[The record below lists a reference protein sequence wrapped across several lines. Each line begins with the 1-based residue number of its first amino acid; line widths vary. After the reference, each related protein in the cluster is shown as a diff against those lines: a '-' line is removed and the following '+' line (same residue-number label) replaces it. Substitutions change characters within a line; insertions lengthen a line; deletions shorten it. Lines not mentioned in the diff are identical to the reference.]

1 MKIAELIVQ
10 LGADSSDMVKG
21 LKKAKTEVEVFQESL
36 KGISN
41 MMVGIGGM
49 SVAAVGGAIA
59 ATKSWAEA
67 VNDLE
72 DKTNMS
78 AESCS
83 ELLYV
88 TQAVGLSMS
97 DAGDSLSKMSKNSV
111 TAYQSIVK
119 ANEAGEQST
128 DIFTKY
134 GITITDANGKLLSAQ
149 DILANVAK
157 RHREMANGVAKTS
170 MEMEIFGRGGAR
182 LNDLLNL
189 TQEQLNGMTQRAR
202 AAGLVLDHETTQAWE
217 DMTFQINEAKAA
229 MIGVGVQ
236 VGKLLLPEL
245 QKLANYAQEVAGKV
259 GDMTDEEKQTMLT
272 AIETAAAIGGLGLGI
287 RALIFTFGPLIA
299 GIGDVIVALVA
310 MRNAAIAAKV
320 AAAGAIAL
328 GAAAAVAVVAHSAY
342 TQNEAMKDGGI
353 EVFDIDEDDYA
364 YDTGTAHPNEEK
376 LAAIR
381 EQKRAAA
388 EAEAQA
394 KAAEAEERAAE
405 QARAAEAA
413 ALASVPDINIP
424 TGGGGSHGGG
434 GRSAAHDAEA
444 EARKAKAEAERL
456 QREIE
461 QITDDIKRA
470 TEASGELADN
480 FANAG
485 RQLSVGM
492 LDGAQA
498 VYSQIEEERI
508 RREQS
513 LDDFLKQYRKSVEEA
528 VKIKTDAEKTGDA
541 AILAEAERY
550 LLERQEAE
558 AAAAEEVAKRRAL
571 IEEDAN
577 KTMLANSTRARA
589 IEAEMRAAMDEGDI
603 QRYQA
608 ALSDENVAFMAN
620 LEERQAAMQ
629 QYHDWRMAAEESYSA
644 FSLQIMEQFRQ
655 NFSKSITDFIM
666 GTKSLGDALGGVI
679 KQMIQMY
686 IQWRIQ
692 QAIAAAFS
700 QKQRAQET
708 ATSAAQA
715 AALTAAWWAAAI
727 PKMIVTGGFG
737 GFGSLGGTGTGIP
750 FAGGSFTG
758 FGIASPFRAMA
769 EGGYAYGPTLAL
781 IGEGKHPEAVLPLND
796 NTFGEIAKGIAGQG
810 IGGNVTLQV
819 SAMDAGSF
827 SHWLQTGGGVELK
840 RYLADSA
847 REFSMG
853 GGAFA

>member
-202 AAGLVLDHETTQAWE
+202 AAGLVLDHETPQAWE

-245 QKLANYAQEVAGKV
+245 QKLANYAQEVAGKI
-259 GDMTDEEKQTMLT
+259 GDMTDEEKQTMIT
-272 AIETAAAIGGLGLGI
+272 AMETAAAIGGLGLGI
-287 RALIFTFGPLIA
+287 RALIFTFGPLIT
-299 GIGDVIVALVA
+299 GIRDVIAALNA
-310 MRNAAIAAKV
+310 MRSAAIAAKI

-328 GAAAAVAVVAHSAY
+328 GAAAIAY
-342 TQNEAMKDGGI
+342 GAYSKYEAWKEGGVDAL
-353 EVFDIDEDDYA
+353 EYDPEGIDSV
-364 YDTGTAHPNEEK
+364 TVNKEK
-376 LAAIR
+376 LDEIR
-381 EQKRAAA
+381 KRKAEEEAQRA
-388 EAEAQA
+388 SEEAEARA
-394 KAAEAEERAAE
+394 REAEERARAE
-405 QARAAEAA
+405 AEAA
-413 ALASVPDINIP
+413 SATPEINLP
-424 TGGGGSHGGG
+424 SGGGGGKHGGE
-434 GRSAAHDAEA
+434 SKAEA

-558 AAAAEEVAKRRAL
+558 AAAAEEVAKRRTL

-589 IEAEMRAAMDEGDI
+589 IEAEMRAAMDEGDV

-737 GFGSLGGTGTGIP
+737 SFGGLGGTGTGIP

-758 FGIASPFRAMA
+758 FGVASPFRAMA

>member
-1 MKIAELIVQ
+1 MA
-10 LGADSSDMVKG
+10 KG

-245 QKLANYAQEVAGKV
+245 QKLANYAQEVAGKI
-259 GDMTDEEKQTMLT
+259 GDMTDEEKQTMIT
-272 AIETAAAIGGLGLGI
+272 AMETAAAIGGLGLGI
-287 RALIFTFGPLIA
+287 RALIFTFGPLIT
-299 GIGDVIVALVA
+299 GIRDVIAALNA
-310 MRNAAIAAKV
+310 MRSAAIAAKI

-328 GAAAAVAVVAHSAY
+328 GAAAIAY
-342 TQNEAMKDGGI
+342 GAYSKYEAWKEGGVDAL
-353 EVFDIDEDDYA
+353 EYDPEGIDSV
-364 YDTGTAHPNEEK
+364 TVNKEK
-376 LAAIR
+376 LDEIR
-381 EQKRAAA
+381 KRKAEEEAQRA
-388 EAEAQA
+388 SEEAEARA
-394 KAAEAEERAAE
+394 REAEERARAE
-405 QARAAEAA
+405 AEAA
-413 ALASVPDINIP
+413 SATPEINLP
-424 TGGGGSHGGG
+424 SGGGGGKHGGE
-434 GRSAAHDAEA
+434 SKAEA

-558 AAAAEEVAKRRAL
+558 AAAAEEVAKRRTL

-589 IEAEMRAAMDEGDI
+589 IEAEMRAAMDEGDV

-737 GFGSLGGTGTGIP
+737 SFGGLGGTGTGIP

-758 FGIASPFRAMA
+758 FGVASPFRAMA

>member
-111 TAYQSIVK
+111 KAYTSIVA

-134 GITITDANGKLLSAQ
+134 GITITDTNGKLLSAQ

-170 MEMEIFGRGGAR
+170 MEMEIFGRSGAK

-189 TQEQLNGMTQRAR
+189 TEEQLNGMTQRAR

-245 QKLANYAQEVAGKV
+245 QKLANYAQEAAGKV

-287 RALIFTFGPLIA
+287 RALIFTFGPLIT
-299 GIGDVIVALVA
+299 GIRDVIAALNA
-310 MRNAAIAAKV
+310 MRSAAIAAKI

-328 GAAAAVAVVAHSAY
+328 GAAAIAY
-342 TQNEAMKDGGI
+342 GAYSKYEAWKEGGVDAL
-353 EVFDIDEDDYA
+353 EYDPEGIDSV
-364 YDTGTAHPNEEK
+364 TVNKEK
-376 LAAIR
+376 LDEIR
-381 EQKRAAA
+381 KRKAEEEAQRA
-388 EAEAQA
+388 SEEAEARA
-394 KAAEAEERAAE
+394 REAEERARAE
-405 QARAAEAA
+405 AEAA
-413 ALASVPDINIP
+413 SATPEINLP
-424 TGGGGSHGGG
+424 SGGGGGKHGGE
-434 GRSAAHDAEA
+434 SKAEA

-461 QITDDIKRA
+461 HITDDIKRA

-508 RREQS
+508 RRERS

-608 ALSDENVAFMAN
+608 ALSDENVAFMAS

-679 KQMIQMY
+679 KQMVQMY
-686 IQWRIQ
+686 IQWRVQ
-692 QAIAAAFS
+692 QAIAAAFAK
-700 QKQRAQET
+700 KQQAQET
-708 ATSAAQA
+708 ATGTAQA
-715 AALTAAWWAAAI
+715 AALAAAWWAAAI

-737 GFGSLGGTGTGIP
+737 GLGGLGGTGTGIP

-758 FGIASPFRAMA
+758 FGVASPFRAMA

-827 SHWLQTGGGVELK
+827 SHWLQMGGGVELK

>member
-245 QKLANYAQEVAGKV
+245 QKLANYAQEVAGKI
-259 GDMTDEEKQTMLT
+259 GDMTDEEKQTMIT
-272 AIETAAAIGGLGLGI
+272 AMETAAAIGGLGLGI
-287 RALIFTFGPLIA
+287 RALIFTFGPLIT
-299 GIGDVIVALVA
+299 GIRDVIAALNA
-310 MRNAAIAAKV
+310 MRSAAIAAKI

-328 GAAAAVAVVAHSAY
+328 GAAAIAY
-342 TQNEAMKDGGI
+342 GAYSKYEAWKEGGVDALEYDPDG
-353 EVFDIDEDDYA
+353 IDSV
-364 YDTGTAHPNEEK
+364 TVNKEK
-376 LAAIR
+376 LDEIR
-381 EQKRAAA
+381 KRKAEEEAQRA
-388 EAEAQA
+388 SEEAEARA
-394 KAAEAEERAAE
+394 REAEERARAE
-405 QARAAEAA
+405 AEAA
-413 ALASVPDINIP
+413 SATPEINLP
-424 TGGGGSHGGG
+424 SGGGGGKHGGA
-434 GRSAAHDAEA
+434 SKAEV

-480 FANAG
+480 FTNAG

-608 ALSDENVAFMAN
+608 ALSDENVAFMAS

-692 QAIAAAFS
+692 QVLAAAFAK
-700 QKQRAQET
+700 KQQAQET
-708 ATSAAQA
+708 ATGTAQA
-715 AALTAAWWAAAI
+715 ATLAAAWWAAAI

-737 GFGSLGGTGTGIP
+737 SFGGLGGTGTGIP

-758 FGIASPFRAMA
+758 FGVASPFRAMA

-847 REFSMG
+847 REFSME

>member
-245 QKLANYAQEVAGKV
+245 QKLANYAQEVAGKI
-259 GDMTDEEKQTMLT
+259 GDMTDEEKQTMIT
-272 AIETAAAIGGLGLGI
+272 AMETAAAIGGLGLGI
-287 RALIFTFGPLIA
+287 RALIFTFGPLIT
-299 GIGDVIVALVA
+299 GIRDVIAALNA
-310 MRNAAIAAKV
+310 MRSAAIAAKI

-328 GAAAAVAVVAHSAY
+328 GAAAIAY
-342 TQNEAMKDGGI
+342 GAYSKYEAWKEGGVDAL
-353 EVFDIDEDDYA
+353 EYDPEGIDSV
-364 YDTGTAHPNEEK
+364 TVNKEK
-376 LAAIR
+376 LDEIR
-381 EQKRAAA
+381 KRKAEEEAQRA
-388 EAEAQA
+388 SEEAEARA
-394 KAAEAEERAAE
+394 REAEERARAE
-405 QARAAEAA
+405 AEAA
-413 ALASVPDINIP
+413 SATPEINLP
-424 TGGGGSHGGG
+424 SGGGGGKHGGE
-434 GRSAAHDAEA
+434 SKAEA

-558 AAAAEEVAKRRAL
+558 AAAAEEVAKRRTL

-589 IEAEMRAAMDEGDI
+589 IEAEMRAAMDEGDV

-737 GFGSLGGTGTGIP
+737 SFGGLGGTGTGIP

-758 FGIASPFRAMA
+758 FGVASPFRAMA

-847 REFSMG
+847 REFSME

>member
-170 MEMEIFGRGGAR
+170 MEMEIFGRSGAK

-189 TQEQLNGMTQRAR
+189 TEEQLNGMTQRAR

-245 QKLANYAQEVAGKV
+245 QKLANYAQEVAGKI
-259 GDMTDEEKQTMLT
+259 GDMTDEEKQTMIT
-272 AIETAAAIGGLGLGI
+272 AMETAAAIGGLGLGI
-287 RALIFTFGPLIA
+287 RALIFTFGPLIT
-299 GIGDVIVALVA
+299 GIRDVIAALNA
-310 MRNAAIAAKV
+310 MRSAAIAAKI

-328 GAAAAVAVVAHSAY
+328 GAAAIAY
-342 TQNEAMKDGGI
+342 GAYSKYEAWKEGGVDALEYDPDG
-353 EVFDIDEDDYA
+353 IDSV
-364 YDTGTAHPNEEK
+364 TVNKEK
-376 LAAIR
+376 LDEIR
-381 EQKRAAA
+381 KRKAEEEAQRA
-388 EAEAQA
+388 SEEAEARA
-394 KAAEAEERAAE
+394 REAEERARAE
-405 QARAAEAA
+405 AEAA
-413 ALASVPDINIP
+413 SATPEINLP
-424 TGGGGSHGGG
+424 SGGGGGKHGGA
-434 GRSAAHDAEA
+434 SKAEV

-480 FANAG
+480 FTNAG

-541 AILAEAERY
+541 VILAEAERY

-558 AAAAEEVAKRRAL
+558 AAAAEEVAKRRTL

-589 IEAEMRAAMDEGDI
+589 IEAEMRAAMDEGDV

-737 GFGSLGGTGTGIP
+737 SFGGLGGTGTGIP

-758 FGIASPFRAMA
+758 FGVASPFRAMA

>member
-245 QKLANYAQEVAGKV
+245 QKLANYAQEVAGKI
-259 GDMTDEEKQTMLT
+259 GDMTDEEKQTMIT
-272 AIETAAAIGGLGLGI
+272 AMETAAAIGGLGLGI
-287 RALIFTFGPLIA
+287 RALIFTFGPLIT
-299 GIGDVIVALVA
+299 GIRDVIAALNA
-310 MRNAAIAAKV
+310 MRSAAIAAKI

-328 GAAAAVAVVAHSAY
+328 GAAAIAY
-342 TQNEAMKDGGI
+342 GAYSKYEAWKEGGVDALEYDPDG
-353 EVFDIDEDDYA
+353 IDSV
-364 YDTGTAHPNEEK
+364 TVNKEK
-376 LAAIR
+376 LDEIR
-381 EQKRAAA
+381 KRKAEEEAQRA
-388 EAEAQA
+388 SEEAEARA
-394 KAAEAEERAAE
+394 REAEERARAE
-405 QARAAEAA
+405 AEAA
-413 ALASVPDINIP
+413 SATPEINLP
-424 TGGGGSHGGG
+424 SGGGGGKHGGA
-434 GRSAAHDAEA
+434 SKAEV

-480 FANAG
+480 FTNAG

-558 AAAAEEVAKRRAL
+558 AAAAEEVAKRRTL

-589 IEAEMRAAMDEGDI
+589 IEAEMRAAMDEGDM

-608 ALSDENVAFMAN
+608 ALSDENVAFMAS
-620 LEERQAAMQ
+620 LEERQVALQ

-692 QAIAAAFS
+692 QVLAAAFAK
-700 QKQRAQET
+700 KQQAQET
-708 ATSAAQA
+708 ATGTAQA
-715 AALTAAWWAAAI
+715 ATLAAAWWAAAI

-737 GFGSLGGTGTGIP
+737 GFGGLGGTGTGIP

-758 FGIASPFRAMA
+758 FGVASPFRAMA

>member
-111 TAYQSIVK
+111 KAYMSIVA
-119 ANEAGEQST
+119 ANEAGTEST

-134 GITITDANGKLLSAQ
+134 GITITDTNGKLLSAQ

-170 MEMEIFGRGGAR
+170 MEMEIFGRSGAK

-189 TQEQLNGMTQRAR
+189 TEEQLNGMTQRAR

-245 QKLANYAQEVAGKV
+245 QKLANYAQEVAGKI
-259 GDMTDEEKQTMLT
+259 GDMTDEEKQTMIT
-272 AIETAAAIGGLGLGI
+272 AMETAAAIGGLGLGI
-287 RALIFTFGPLIA
+287 RALIFTFGPLIT
-299 GIGDVIVALVA
+299 GIRDVIAALNA
-310 MRNAAIAAKV
+310 MRSAAIAAKI

-328 GAAAAVAVVAHSAY
+328 GAAAIAY
-342 TQNEAMKDGGI
+342 GAYSKYEAWKEGGVDAL
-353 EVFDIDEDDYA
+353 EYDPEGIDSV
-364 YDTGTAHPNEEK
+364 TVNREK
-376 LAAIR
+376 LDEIR
-381 EQKRAAA
+381 KRKAEEEAQRASEEAEARAREAQERARA
-388 EAEAQA
+388 EAEA
-394 KAAEAEERAAE
+394 
-405 QARAAEAA
+405 
-413 ALASVPDINIP
+413 ASAMPEINLP
-424 TGGGGSHGGG
+424 SGGGGGGKHGGE
-434 GRSAAHDAEA
+434 SKAEA

-577 KTMLANSTRARA
+577 KTMLANSTRARV

-679 KQMIQMY
+679 KQVIQMY

-737 GFGSLGGTGTGIP
+737 GFGSFGGLGGTGTGIP

-758 FGIASPFRAMA
+758 FGVASPFRAMA

-840 RYLADSA
+840 RYLADSE

>member
-1 MKIAELIVQ
+1 
-10 LGADSSDMVKG
+10 MVKG

-111 TAYQSIVK
+111 KAYMSIVA
-119 ANEAGEQST
+119 ANEAGTQST

-134 GITITDANGKLLSAQ
+134 GITITDTNGKLLSAQ

-170 MEMEIFGRGGAR
+170 MEMEIFGRSGAK

-189 TQEQLNGMTQRAR
+189 TKEQLNGMTQRAR

-245 QKLANYAQEVAGKV
+245 QKLANYAQEVAGKI
-259 GDMTDEEKQTMLT
+259 GDMTDEEKQTMIT
-272 AIETAAAIGGLGLGI
+272 AMETAAAIGGLGLGI
-287 RALIFTFGPLIA
+287 RALIFTFGPLIT
-299 GIGDVIVALVA
+299 GIRDVIAALNA
-310 MRNAAIAAKV
+310 MRSAAIAAKI

-328 GAAAAVAVVAHSAY
+328 GAAAIAY
-342 TQNEAMKDGGI
+342 GAYSKYEAWKEGGVDAL
-353 EVFDIDEDDYA
+353 EYDPEGIDSV
-364 YDTGTAHPNEEK
+364 TVNKEK
-376 LAAIR
+376 LDEIR
-381 EQKRAAA
+381 KRKAEEEAQRA
-388 EAEAQA
+388 SEEAEARA
-394 KAAEAEERAAE
+394 REAEERARAE
-405 QARAAEAA
+405 AEAA
-413 ALASVPDINIP
+413 SAMPEINLP
-424 TGGGGSHGGG
+424 SGGGGGKHGGE
-434 GRSAAHDAEA
+434 SKAEA

-461 QITDDIKRA
+461 HITDDIKRA

-558 AAAAEEVAKRRAL
+558 AAAAEEVAKRRTL

-608 ALSDENVAFMAN
+608 ALSDENVAFMAS
-620 LEERQAAMQ
+620 LEERQAALQ

-692 QAIAAAFS
+692 QVLAAAFAK
-700 QKQRAQET
+700 KQQAQET
-708 ATSAAQA
+708 ATGTAQA
-715 AALTAAWWAAAI
+715 ATLAAAWWAAAI

-737 GFGSLGGTGTGIP
+737 GLGGLGGLGGTGTGIP

-758 FGIASPFRAMA
+758 FGVASPFRAMA

>member
-111 TAYQSIVK
+111 KAYMSIVA
-119 ANEAGEQST
+119 ANEAGTEST

-134 GITITDANGKLLSAQ
+134 GITITDTNGKLLSAQ

-170 MEMEIFGRGGAR
+170 MEMEIFGRSGAK

-189 TQEQLNGMTQRAR
+189 TEEQLNGMTQRAR

-245 QKLANYAQEVAGKV
+245 QKLASYAQEVAGKI

-272 AIETAAAIGGLGLGI
+272 AMETAAAIGGLGLGI
-287 RALIFTFGPLIA
+287 RALIFTFGPLIT
-299 GIGDVIVALVA
+299 GIRDVIAALNA
-310 MRNAAIAAKV
+310 MRSAAIAAKI

-328 GAAAAVAVVAHSAY
+328 GAAAIAY
-342 TQNEAMKDGGI
+342 GAYSKYEAWKEGGVDAL
-353 EVFDIDEDDYA
+353 EYDPEGIDSV
-364 YDTGTAHPNEEK
+364 TVNKEK
-376 LAAIR
+376 LDEIR
-381 EQKRAAA
+381 KRKAEEEAQRA
-388 EAEAQA
+388 SEEAEARA
-394 KAAEAEERAAE
+394 REAEERA
-405 QARAAEAA
+405 RAEAEA
-413 ALASVPDINIP
+413 VSAMPEINLP
-424 TGGGGSHGGG
+424 SSGGGGGKHGGE
-434 GRSAAHDAEA
+434 SKAEA

-461 QITDDIKRA
+461 HITDDIKRA

-528 VKIKTDAEKTGDA
+528 VKIKTDAEKTGDV

-608 ALSDENVAFMAN
+608 ALSDENVAFMAS

-692 QAIAAAFS
+692 QVLAAAFAK
-700 QKQRAQET
+700 KQQAQET
-708 ATSAAQA
+708 ATGTAQA
-715 AALTAAWWAAAI
+715 ATLAAAWWAAAI

-737 GFGSLGGTGTGIP
+737 SFGGLGGTGTGIP

-758 FGIASPFRAMA
+758 FGVASPFRAMA

-847 REFSMG
+847 REFSME

>member
-1 MKIAELIVQ
+1 MNKEKLDEIRKRKAE
-10 LGADSSDMVKG
+10 
-21 LKKAKTEVEVFQESL
+21 E
-36 KGISN
+36 
-41 MMVGIGGM
+41 
-49 SVAAVGGAIA
+49 
-59 ATKSWAEA
+59 EA
-67 VNDLE
+67 
-72 DKTNMS
+72 
-78 AESCS
+78 
-83 ELLYV
+83 
-88 TQAVGLSMS
+88 
-97 DAGDSLSKMSKNSV
+97 
-111 TAYQSIVK
+111 
-119 ANEAGEQST
+119 
-128 DIFTKY
+128 
-134 GITITDANGKLLSAQ
+134 
-149 DILANVAK
+149 
-157 RHREMANGVAKTS
+157 
-170 MEMEIFGRGGAR
+170 
-182 LNDLLNL
+182 
-189 TQEQLNGMTQRAR
+189 QRAS
-202 AAGLVLDHETTQAWE
+202 E
-217 DMTFQINEAKAA
+217 
-229 MIGVGVQ
+229 
-236 VGKLLLPEL
+236 
-245 QKLANYAQEVAGKV
+245 
-259 GDMTDEEKQTMLT
+259 
-272 AIETAAAIGGLGLGI
+272 
-287 RALIFTFGPLIA
+287 
-299 GIGDVIVALVA
+299 
-310 MRNAAIAAKV
+310 
-320 AAAGAIAL
+320 
-328 GAAAAVAVVAHSAY
+328 
-342 TQNEAMKDGGI
+342 
-353 EVFDIDEDDYA
+353 
-364 YDTGTAHPNEEK
+364 
-376 LAAIR
+376 
-381 EQKRAAA
+381 
-388 EAEAQA
+388 EAEARA
-394 KAAEAEERAAE
+394 REAEERARAE
-405 QARAAEAA
+405 AEAA
-413 ALASVPDINIP
+413 SAMPEINLP
-424 TGGGGSHGGG
+424 SGGGGGKHGGE
-434 GRSAAHDAEA
+434 SKAEA

-558 AAAAEEVAKRRAL
+558 AAAAEEVAKRRTL

-589 IEAEMRAAMDEGDI
+589 IEAEMRAAMDEGDV

-608 ALSDENVAFMAN
+608 VLSDENVAFIAS
-620 LEERQAAMQ
+620 LEERQAALQ

-679 KQMIQMY
+679 KQMVQMY
-686 IQWRIQ
+686 IQWRVQ
-692 QAIAAAFS
+692 QAIAAAFAK
-700 QKQRAQET
+700 KQQAQET
-708 ATSAAQA
+708 ATGTAQA
-715 AALTAAWWAAAI
+715 AALAAAWWAAAI

-737 GFGSLGGTGTGIP
+737 GLGGLGGTGTGIP

-758 FGIASPFRAMA
+758 FGVASPFRAMA

>member
-111 TAYQSIVK
+111 KAYMSIVA
-119 ANEAGEQST
+119 ANEVGTQST

-134 GITITDANGKLLSAQ
+134 GITITDVNGKLLSAQ

-170 MEMEIFGRGGAR
+170 MEMEIFGRSGAK

-245 QKLANYAQEVAGKV
+245 QKLANYAQEVAGKI
-259 GDMTDEEKQTMLT
+259 GDMTDEEKQTMIT
-272 AIETAAAIGGLGLGI
+272 AMETAAAIGGLGLGI
-287 RALIFTFGPLIA
+287 RALIFTFGPLIT
-299 GIGDVIVALVA
+299 GIRDVIAALNA
-310 MRNAAIAAKV
+310 MRSAAIAAKI

-328 GAAAAVAVVAHSAY
+328 GAAAIAY
-342 TQNEAMKDGGI
+342 GAYSKYEAWKEGGVDAL
-353 EVFDIDEDDYA
+353 EYDPEGIDSV
-364 YDTGTAHPNEEK
+364 TVNKEK
-376 LAAIR
+376 LDEIR
-381 EQKRAAA
+381 KRKAEEEAQRA
-388 EAEAQA
+388 SEEAEARA
-394 KAAEAEERAAE
+394 REAEERARAE
-405 QARAAEAA
+405 AEAA
-413 ALASVPDINIP
+413 SATPEINLP
-424 TGGGGSHGGG
+424 SGGGGGKHGGE
-434 GRSAAHDAEA
+434 SKAEA

-558 AAAAEEVAKRRAL
+558 AAAAEEVAKRRTL

-589 IEAEMRAAMDEGDI
+589 IEAEMRAAMDEGDV

-608 ALSDENVAFMAN
+608 VLSDENVAFIAS

-692 QAIAAAFS
+692 QVLAAAFAK
-700 QKQRAQET
+700 KQQAQET
-708 ATSAAQA
+708 ATGTAQA
-715 AALTAAWWAAAI
+715 ATLAAAWWAAAI

-737 GFGSLGGTGTGIP
+737 GLGGLGGTGTGIP

-758 FGIASPFRAMA
+758 FGVASPFRAMA

>member
-170 MEMEIFGRGGAR
+170 MEMEIFGRSGAK

-189 TQEQLNGMTQRAR
+189 TEEQLNGMTQRAR

-245 QKLANYAQEVAGKV
+245 QKLANYAQEVAGKI
-259 GDMTDEEKQTMLT
+259 GDMTDEEKQTMIT
-272 AIETAAAIGGLGLGI
+272 AMETAAAIGGLGLGI
-287 RALIFTFGPLIA
+287 RALIFTFGPLIT
-299 GIGDVIVALVA
+299 GIRDVIAALNA
-310 MRNAAIAAKV
+310 MRSAAIAAKI

-328 GAAAAVAVVAHSAY
+328 GAAAIAY
-342 TQNEAMKDGGI
+342 GAYSKYEAWKEGGVDAL
-353 EVFDIDEDDYA
+353 EYDPEGIDSV
-364 YDTGTAHPNEEK
+364 TVNREK
-376 LAAIR
+376 LDEIR
-381 EQKRAAA
+381 KRKA
-388 EAEAQA
+388 EEEAQRA
-394 KAAEAEERAAE
+394 SEEADARAREAEERARAE
-405 QARAAEAA
+405 AEAA
-413 ALASVPDINIP
+413 SAMPEINLP
-424 TGGGGSHGGG
+424 SGGGGGK
-434 GRSAAHDAEA
+434 HDGASKAEA

-558 AAAAEEVAKRRAL
+558 AAAAEEVAKRRTL

-608 ALSDENVAFMAN
+608 ALSDENVAFMAS

-692 QAIAAAFS
+692 QVLAAAFAK
-700 QKQRAQET
+700 KQQAQET
-708 ATSAAQA
+708 ATGTAQA
-715 AALTAAWWAAAI
+715 ATLAAAWWAAAI

-737 GFGSLGGTGTGIP
+737 SFGGLGGTGTGIP

-758 FGIASPFRAMA
+758 FGVASPFRAMA

-847 REFSMG
+847 REFSME

>member
-97 DAGDSLSKMSKNSV
+97 DAGDGLSKMSKNSV

-245 QKLANYAQEVAGKV
+245 QKLANYAQEVAGKI
-259 GDMTDEEKQTMLT
+259 GDMTDEEKQTMIT
-272 AIETAAAIGGLGLGI
+272 AMETAAAIGGLGLGI
-287 RALIFTFGPLIA
+287 RALIFTFGPLIT
-299 GIGDVIVALVA
+299 GIRDVIAALNA
-310 MRNAAIAAKV
+310 MRSAAIAAKI

-328 GAAAAVAVVAHSAY
+328 GAAAIAY
-342 TQNEAMKDGGI
+342 GAYSKYEAWKEGGVDALEYDPDG
-353 EVFDIDEDDYA
+353 IDSV
-364 YDTGTAHPNEEK
+364 TVNKEK
-376 LAAIR
+376 LDEIR
-381 EQKRAAA
+381 KRKAEEEAQRA
-388 EAEAQA
+388 SEEAEARA
-394 KAAEAEERAAE
+394 REAEERARAE
-405 QARAAEAA
+405 AEAA
-413 ALASVPDINIP
+413 SATPEINLP
-424 TGGGGSHGGG
+424 SGGGGGKHGGA
-434 GRSAAHDAEA
+434 SKAEV

-480 FANAG
+480 FTNAG

-558 AAAAEEVAKRRAL
+558 AAAAEEVAKRRTL

-589 IEAEMRAAMDEGDI
+589 IEAEMRAAMDEGDM

-608 ALSDENVAFMAN
+608 ALSDENVAFMAS
-620 LEERQAAMQ
+620 LEERQAALQ

-692 QAIAAAFS
+692 QVLAAAFAK
-700 QKQRAQET
+700 KQQAQET
-708 ATSAAQA
+708 ATGTAQA
-715 AALTAAWWAAAI
+715 ATLAAAWWAAAI

-737 GFGSLGGTGTGIP
+737 GFGGLGGTGTGIP

-758 FGIASPFRAMA
+758 FGVASPFRAMA

>member
-245 QKLANYAQEVAGKV
+245 QKLANYAQEVAGKI
-259 GDMTDEEKQTMLT
+259 GDMTDEEKQTMIT
-272 AIETAAAIGGLGLGI
+272 AMETAAAIGGLGLGI
-287 RALIFTFGPLIA
+287 RALIFTFGPLIT
-299 GIGDVIVALVA
+299 GIRDVIAALNA
-310 MRNAAIAAKV
+310 MRSAAIAAKI

-328 GAAAAVAVVAHSAY
+328 GAAAIAY
-342 TQNEAMKDGGI
+342 GAYSKYEAWKEGGVDAL
-353 EVFDIDEDDYA
+353 EYDPEGIDSV
-364 YDTGTAHPNEEK
+364 TVNKEK
-376 LAAIR
+376 LDEIR
-381 EQKRAAA
+381 KRKAEEEAQRA
-388 EAEAQA
+388 SEEAEARA
-394 KAAEAEERAAE
+394 REAEERARAE
-405 QARAAEAA
+405 AEAA
-413 ALASVPDINIP
+413 SATPEINLP
-424 TGGGGSHGGG
+424 SGGGGGKHGGE
-434 GRSAAHDAEA
+434 SKAEA

-461 QITDDIKRA
+461 HITDDIKRA

-558 AAAAEEVAKRRAL
+558 AATAEEVAKRRAL

-692 QAIAAAFS
+692 QVLAAAFAK
-700 QKQRAQET
+700 KQQAQET
-708 ATSAAQA
+708 ATGTAQA
-715 AALTAAWWAAAI
+715 ATLAAAWWAAAI

-737 GFGSLGGTGTGIP
+737 GFGGLGGTGTGIP

-758 FGIASPFRAMA
+758 FGVASPFRAMA

-810 IGGNVTLQV
+810 IGGSVTLQV

>member
-59 ATKSWAEA
+59 ATKSWAAA

-170 MEMEIFGRGGAR
+170 MEMEIFGRSGAK

-189 TQEQLNGMTQRAR
+189 TEEQLNGMTQRAR

-229 MIGVGVQ
+229 MVGAGVQ
-236 VGKLLLPEL
+236 VGSLLLPEL
-245 QKLANYAQEVAGKV
+245 RRLADFVQEASGKISK
-259 GDMTDEEKQTMLT
+259 MSDEEKHTMLT
-272 AIETAAAIGGLGLGI
+272 TLEVAAAIGGLGLGI
-287 RALIFTFGPLIA
+287 RALIFTFGPLIT
-299 GIGDVIVALVA
+299 GIGEVIAALVE
-310 MRNAAIAAKV
+310 MRNAAIAARLAV
-320 AAAGAIAL
+320 AGPVAIAAG
-328 GAAAAVAVVAHSAY
+328 VVAYSAY
-342 TQNEAMKDGGI
+342 KQNEAFKNYGM
-353 EVFDIDEDDYA
+353 EAFTVDEEA
-364 YDTGTAHPNEEK
+364 GTAYADPDK
-376 LAAIR
+376 IAAIKKRR
-381 EQKRAAA
+381 EINAAVD
-388 EAEAQA
+388 
-394 KAAEAEERAAE
+394 
-405 QARAAEAA
+405 EAA
-413 ALASVPDINIP
+413 DAADREHQAEVEQLNAPPKIPEFNFGAASS
-424 TGGGGSHGGG
+424 GGSRGGG
-434 GRSAAHDAEA
+434 GRSAAHEAEI

-470 TEASGELADN
+470 TESSGELTDN

-558 AAAAEEVAKRRAL
+558 AAAAEEVAKRRTL

-577 KTMLANSTRARA
+577 KAMLANSTRARA
-589 IEAEMRAAMDEGDI
+589 IEAEMRAAMDEGDV

-608 ALSDENVAFMAN
+608 ALSDENVAFIAS
-620 LEERQAAMQ
+620 LEERQAALQ

-692 QAIAAAFS
+692 QVLAAAFAK
-700 QKQRAQET
+700 KQQAQET
-708 ATSAAQA
+708 ATGTAQA
-715 AALTAAWWAAAI
+715 ATLAAAWWAAAI

-737 GFGSLGGTGTGIP
+737 GFGSFGGLGGTGTGIP

-758 FGIASPFRAMA
+758 FGVASPFRAMA

>member
-10 LGADSSDMVKG
+10 LGADSSDMAKG

-245 QKLANYAQEVAGKV
+245 QKLANYAQEVAGKI
-259 GDMTDEEKQTMLT
+259 GDMTDEEKQTMIT
-272 AIETAAAIGGLGLGI
+272 AMETAAAIGGLGLGI
-287 RALIFTFGPLIA
+287 RALIFTFGPLIT
-299 GIGDVIVALVA
+299 GIRDVIAALNA
-310 MRNAAIAAKV
+310 MRSAAIAAKI

-328 GAAAAVAVVAHSAY
+328 GAAAIAY
-342 TQNEAMKDGGI
+342 GAYSKYEAWKEGGVDAL
-353 EVFDIDEDDYA
+353 EYDPEGIDSV
-364 YDTGTAHPNEEK
+364 TVNKEK
-376 LAAIR
+376 LDEIR
-381 EQKRAAA
+381 KRKAEEEAQRA
-388 EAEAQA
+388 SEEAEARA
-394 KAAEAEERAAE
+394 REAEERARAE
-405 QARAAEAA
+405 AEAA
-413 ALASVPDINIP
+413 SATPEINLP
-424 TGGGGSHGGG
+424 SGGGGGKHGGE
-434 GRSAAHDAEA
+434 SKAEA

-558 AAAAEEVAKRRAL
+558 AAAAEEVAKRRTL

-589 IEAEMRAAMDEGDI
+589 IEAEMRAAMDEGDV

-737 GFGSLGGTGTGIP
+737 SFGGLGGTGTGIP

-758 FGIASPFRAMA
+758 FGVASPFRAMA

>member
-111 TAYQSIVK
+111 KAYMSIVA
-119 ANEAGEQST
+119 ANEAGTEST

-134 GITITDANGKLLSAQ
+134 GITITDMNGKLLSAQ
-149 DILANVAK
+149 DLLANVAK

-170 MEMEIFGRGGAR
+170 MEMEIFGRSGAK

-189 TQEQLNGMTQRAR
+189 TEEQLNGMTQRAR

-245 QKLANYAQEVAGKV
+245 QKLASYAQEVAGKI

-272 AIETAAAIGGLGLGI
+272 AMETAAAIGGLGLGI
-287 RALIFTFGPLIA
+287 RALIFTFGPLIT
-299 GIGDVIVALVA
+299 GIRDVIAALNA
-310 MRNAAIAAKV
+310 MRSAAIAAKI

-328 GAAAAVAVVAHSAY
+328 GAAAIAY
-342 TQNEAMKDGGI
+342 GAYSKYEAWKEGGVDAL
-353 EVFDIDEDDYA
+353 EYDPEGIDSV
-364 YDTGTAHPNEEK
+364 TVNREK
-376 LAAIR
+376 LDEIR
-381 EQKRAAA
+381 KKKAEEEAQRASE
-388 EAEAQA
+388 EAEARA
-394 KAAEAEERAAE
+394 REAEERARAE
-405 QARAAEAA
+405 AEAA
-413 ALASVPDINIP
+413 SAMPEINLP
-424 TGGGGSHGGG
+424 SGGGGGK
-434 GRSAAHDAEA
+434 HDGASKAEA

-513 LDDFLKQYRKSVEEA
+513 LDDFLKQYHKSVEEA

-558 AAAAEEVAKRRAL
+558 TAAAEEVAKRRAL

-666 GTKSLGDALGGVI
+666 GTKSLGEALGGVI

-700 QKQRAQET
+700 QKQRAHKPRQW
-708 ATSAAQA
+708 
-715 AALTAAWWAAAI
+715 LLH
-727 PKMIVTGGFG
+727 GGRQQ
-737 GFGSLGGTGTGIP
+737 
-750 FAGGSFTG
+750 
-758 FGIASPFRAMA
+758 FR
-769 EGGYAYGPTLAL
+769 
-781 IGEGKHPEAVLPLND
+781 
-796 NTFGEIAKGIAGQG
+796 
-810 IGGNVTLQV
+810 
-819 SAMDAGSF
+819 
-827 SHWLQTGGGVELK
+827 
-840 RYLADSA
+840 R
-847 REFSMG
+847 
-853 GGAFA
+853 

>member
-245 QKLANYAQEVAGKV
+245 QKLANYAQEVAGKI
-259 GDMTDEEKQTMLT
+259 GDMTDEEKQTMIT
-272 AIETAAAIGGLGLGI
+272 AMETAAAIGGLGLGI
-287 RALIFTFGPLIA
+287 RALIFTFGPLIT
-299 GIGDVIVALVA
+299 GIRDVIAALNA
-310 MRNAAIAAKV
+310 MRSAAIAAKI

-328 GAAAAVAVVAHSAY
+328 GAAAIAY
-342 TQNEAMKDGGI
+342 GAYSKYEAWKEGGVDAL
-353 EVFDIDEDDYA
+353 EYDPEGIDSV
-364 YDTGTAHPNEEK
+364 TVNKEK
-376 LAAIR
+376 LDEIR
-381 EQKRAAA
+381 KRKAEEEAQRA
-388 EAEAQA
+388 SEEAEARA
-394 KAAEAEERAAE
+394 REAEERARAE
-405 QARAAEAA
+405 AEAA
-413 ALASVPDINIP
+413 SATPEINLP
-424 TGGGGSHGGG
+424 SGGGGGKHGGA
-434 GRSAAHDAEA
+434 SKAEV

-480 FANAG
+480 FTNAG

-541 AILAEAERY
+541 AILEEAERY

-558 AAAAEEVAKRRAL
+558 AAAAEEVAKRRTL

-589 IEAEMRAAMDEGDI
+589 IEAEMRAAMDEGDM

-608 ALSDENVAFMAN
+608 ALSDENVAFMAS
-620 LEERQAAMQ
+620 LEERQAALQ

-692 QAIAAAFS
+692 QVLAAAFAK
-700 QKQRAQET
+700 KQQAQET
-708 ATSAAQA
+708 ATGTAQA
-715 AALTAAWWAAAI
+715 ATLAAAWWAAAI

-737 GFGSLGGTGTGIP
+737 GFGGLGGTGTGIP

-758 FGIASPFRAMA
+758 FGVASPFRAMA

>member
-245 QKLANYAQEVAGKV
+245 QKLANYAQEVAGKI
-259 GDMTDEEKQTMLT
+259 GDMTDEEKQTMIT
-272 AIETAAAIGGLGLGI
+272 AMETAAAIGGLGLGI
-287 RALIFTFGPLIA
+287 RALIFTFGPLIT
-299 GIGDVIVALVA
+299 GIRDVIAALNA
-310 MRNAAIAAKV
+310 MRSAAIAAKI

-328 GAAAAVAVVAHSAY
+328 GAAAIAY
-342 TQNEAMKDGGI
+342 GAYSKYEAWKEGGVDALEYDPDG
-353 EVFDIDEDDYA
+353 IDSV
-364 YDTGTAHPNEEK
+364 TVNKEK
-376 LAAIR
+376 LDEIR
-381 EQKRAAA
+381 KRKAEEEAQRA
-388 EAEAQA
+388 SEEAEARA
-394 KAAEAEERAAE
+394 REAEERARAE
-405 QARAAEAA
+405 AEAA
-413 ALASVPDINIP
+413 SATPEINLP
-424 TGGGGSHGGG
+424 SGGGGGKHGGA
-434 GRSAAHDAEA
+434 SKAEV

-480 FANAG
+480 FTNAG

-571 IEEDAN
+571 IEEDTN

-589 IEAEMRAAMDEGDI
+589 IEAEMRAAMDERDI

-608 ALSDENVAFMAN
+608 ALSDENVAFMAS

-692 QAIAAAFS
+692 QVLAAAFAK
-700 QKQRAQET
+700 KQQAQET
-708 ATSAAQA
+708 ATGTAQA
-715 AALTAAWWAAAI
+715 ATLAAAWWAAAI

-737 GFGSLGGTGTGIP
+737 SFGGLGGTGTGIP

-758 FGIASPFRAMA
+758 FGVASPFRAMA

-847 REFSMG
+847 REFSME

>member
-111 TAYQSIVK
+111 KAYMSIVA
-119 ANEAGEQST
+119 ANEAGTQST

-245 QKLANYAQEVAGKV
+245 QKLANYAQEVAGKI
-259 GDMTDEEKQTMLT
+259 GDMTDEEKQTMIT
-272 AIETAAAIGGLGLGI
+272 AMETAAAIGGLGLGI
-287 RALIFTFGPLIA
+287 RALIFTFGPLIT
-299 GIGDVIVALVA
+299 GIRDVIAALNA
-310 MRNAAIAAKV
+310 MRSAAIAAKI

-328 GAAAAVAVVAHSAY
+328 GAAAIAY
-342 TQNEAMKDGGI
+342 GAYSKYEAWKEGGVDAL
-353 EVFDIDEDDYA
+353 EYDPEGIDSV
-364 YDTGTAHPNEEK
+364 TVNKEK
-376 LAAIR
+376 LDEIR
-381 EQKRAAA
+381 KRKAEEEAQRA
-388 EAEAQA
+388 SEEAEARA
-394 KAAEAEERAAE
+394 REAEERARAE
-405 QARAAEAA
+405 AEAA
-413 ALASVPDINIP
+413 SATPEINLP
-424 TGGGGSHGGG
+424 SGGGGGKHGGE
-434 GRSAAHDAEA
+434 SKAEA

-558 AAAAEEVAKRRAL
+558 AAAAEEVAKRRTL

-589 IEAEMRAAMDEGDI
+589 IEAEMRAAMDEGDV

-737 GFGSLGGTGTGIP
+737 SFGGLGGTGTGIP

-758 FGIASPFRAMA
+758 FGVASPFRAMA

>member
-245 QKLANYAQEVAGKV
+245 QKLANYAQEVAGKI
-259 GDMTDEEKQTMLT
+259 GDMTDEEKQTMIT
-272 AIETAAAIGGLGLGI
+272 AMETAAAIGGLGLGI
-287 RALIFTFGPLIA
+287 RALIFTFGPLIT
-299 GIGDVIVALVA
+299 GIRDVIAALNA
-310 MRNAAIAAKV
+310 MRSAAIAAKI

-328 GAAAAVAVVAHSAY
+328 GAAAIAY
-342 TQNEAMKDGGI
+342 GAYSKYEAWKEGGVDALEYDPDG
-353 EVFDIDEDDYA
+353 IDSV
-364 YDTGTAHPNEEK
+364 TVNKEK
-376 LAAIR
+376 LDEIR
-381 EQKRAAA
+381 KRKAEEEAQRA
-388 EAEAQA
+388 SEEAEARA
-394 KAAEAEERAAE
+394 REAEERARAE
-405 QARAAEAA
+405 AEAA
-413 ALASVPDINIP
+413 SATPEINLP
-424 TGGGGSHGGG
+424 SGGGGGKHGGA
-434 GRSAAHDAEA
+434 SKAEV

-461 QITDDIKRA
+461 QIADDIKRA

-480 FANAG
+480 FTNAG

-558 AAAAEEVAKRRAL
+558 AAAAEEVAKRRTL

-589 IEAEMRAAMDEGDI
+589 IEAEMRAAMDEGDM

-608 ALSDENVAFMAN
+608 ALSDENVAFMAS
-620 LEERQAAMQ
+620 LEERQAALQ

-692 QAIAAAFS
+692 QVLAAAFAK
-700 QKQRAQET
+700 KQQAQET
-708 ATSAAQA
+708 ATGTAQA
-715 AALTAAWWAAAI
+715 ATLAAAWWAAAI

-737 GFGSLGGTGTGIP
+737 GFGGLGGTGTGIP

-758 FGIASPFRAMA
+758 FGVASPFRAMA

>member
-245 QKLANYAQEVAGKV
+245 QKLANYAQEVAGKI
-259 GDMTDEEKQTMLT
+259 GDMTDEEKQTMIT
-272 AIETAAAIGGLGLGI
+272 AMETAAAIGGLGLGI
-287 RALIFTFGPLIA
+287 RALIFTFGPLIT
-299 GIGDVIVALVA
+299 GIRDVIAALNA
-310 MRNAAIAAKV
+310 MRSAAIAAKI

-328 GAAAAVAVVAHSAY
+328 GAAAIAY
-342 TQNEAMKDGGI
+342 GAYSKYEAWKEGGVDALEYDPDG
-353 EVFDIDEDDYA
+353 IDSV
-364 YDTGTAHPNEEK
+364 TVNKEK
-376 LAAIR
+376 LDEIR
-381 EQKRAAA
+381 KRKAEEEAQRA
-388 EAEAQA
+388 SEEAEARA
-394 KAAEAEERAAE
+394 REAEERARAE
-405 QARAAEAA
+405 AEAA
-413 ALASVPDINIP
+413 SATPEINLP
-424 TGGGGSHGGG
+424 SGGGGGKHGGA
-434 GRSAAHDAEA
+434 SKAEV

-480 FANAG
+480 FTNAG

-577 KTMLANSTRARA
+577 MTMLANSTRARA

-608 ALSDENVAFMAN
+608 ALSDENVAFMAS

-692 QAIAAAFS
+692 QVLAAAFAK
-700 QKQRAQET
+700 KQQAQET
-708 ATSAAQA
+708 ATGTAQA
-715 AALTAAWWAAAI
+715 ATLAAAWWAAAI

-737 GFGSLGGTGTGIP
+737 SFGGLGGTGTGIP

-758 FGIASPFRAMA
+758 FGVASPFRAMA

-847 REFSMG
+847 REFSME

>member
-111 TAYQSIVK
+111 KAYMSIVA

-134 GITITDANGKLLSAQ
+134 GITITDTNGKLLSAQ

-170 MEMEIFGRGGAR
+170 MEMEIFGRSGAK

-189 TQEQLNGMTQRAR
+189 TEEQLNGMTQRAR

-245 QKLANYAQEVAGKV
+245 QKLANYAQEAAGKV

-287 RALIFTFGPLIA
+287 RALIFTFGPLIT
-299 GIGDVIVALVA
+299 GIRDVIAALNA
-310 MRNAAIAAKV
+310 MRSAAIAAKI

-328 GAAAAVAVVAHSAY
+328 GAAAIAY
-342 TQNEAMKDGGI
+342 GAYSKYEAWKEGGVDAL
-353 EVFDIDEDDYA
+353 EYDPEGIDSV
-364 YDTGTAHPNEEK
+364 TVNKEK
-376 LAAIR
+376 LDEIR
-381 EQKRAAA
+381 KRKAEEEAQRA
-388 EAEAQA
+388 SEEAEARA
-394 KAAEAEERAAE
+394 REAEERARAE
-405 QARAAEAA
+405 AEAA
-413 ALASVPDINIP
+413 SATPEINLP
-424 TGGGGSHGGG
+424 SGGGGGKHGGE
-434 GRSAAHDAEA
+434 SKAEA

-461 QITDDIKRA
+461 HITDDIKRA

-692 QAIAAAFS
+692 QVLAAAFAK
-700 QKQRAQET
+700 KQQAQET
-708 ATSAAQA
+708 ATGTAQA
-715 AALTAAWWAAAI
+715 AALAAAWWAAAI

-737 GFGSLGGTGTGIP
+737 GFGSFGGLGGTGTGIP

-758 FGIASPFRAMA
+758 FGVASPFRAMA

-810 IGGNVTLQV
+810 IGGSVTLQV

>member
-245 QKLANYAQEVAGKV
+245 QKLANYAQEVAGKI
-259 GDMTDEEKQTMLT
+259 GDMTDEEKQTMIT
-272 AIETAAAIGGLGLGI
+272 AMETAAAIGGLGLGI
-287 RALIFTFGPLIA
+287 RALIFTFGPLIT
-299 GIGDVIVALVA
+299 GIRDVIAALNA
-310 MRNAAIAAKV
+310 MRSAAIAAKI

-328 GAAAAVAVVAHSAY
+328 GAAAIAY
-342 TQNEAMKDGGI
+342 GAYSKYEAWKEGGVDALEYDPDG
-353 EVFDIDEDDYA
+353 IDSV
-364 YDTGTAHPNEEK
+364 TVNKEK
-376 LAAIR
+376 LDEIR
-381 EQKRAAA
+381 KRKAEEEAQRA
-388 EAEAQA
+388 SEEAEARA
-394 KAAEAEERAAE
+394 REAEERARAE
-405 QARAAEAA
+405 AEAA
-413 ALASVPDINIP
+413 SATPEINLP
-424 TGGGGSHGGG
+424 SGGGGGKHGGA
-434 GRSAAHDAEA
+434 SKAEV

-480 FANAG
+480 FTNAG

-571 IEEDAN
+571 IEEDTN

-608 ALSDENVAFMAN
+608 ALSDENVAFMAS

-692 QAIAAAFS
+692 QVLAAAFAK
-700 QKQRAQET
+700 KQQAQET
-708 ATSAAQA
+708 ATGTAQA
-715 AALTAAWWAAAI
+715 ATLAAAWWAAAI

-737 GFGSLGGTGTGIP
+737 SFGGLGGTGTGIP

-758 FGIASPFRAMA
+758 FGVASPFRAMA

-847 REFSMG
+847 REFSME

>member
-245 QKLANYAQEVAGKV
+245 QKLANYAQEVAGKI
-259 GDMTDEEKQTMLT
+259 GDMTDEEKQTMIT
-272 AIETAAAIGGLGLGI
+272 AMETAAAIGGLGLGI
-287 RALIFTFGPLIA
+287 RALIFTFGPLIT
-299 GIGDVIVALVA
+299 GIRDVIAALNA
-310 MRNAAIAAKV
+310 MRSAAIAAKI

-328 GAAAAVAVVAHSAY
+328 GAAAIAY
-342 TQNEAMKDGGI
+342 GAYSKYEAWKEGGVDALEYDPDG
-353 EVFDIDEDDYA
+353 IDSV
-364 YDTGTAHPNEEK
+364 TVNKEK
-376 LAAIR
+376 LDEIR
-381 EQKRAAA
+381 KRKAEEEAQRA
-388 EAEAQA
+388 SEEAEARA
-394 KAAEAEERAAE
+394 REAEERARAE
-405 QARAAEAA
+405 AEAA
-413 ALASVPDINIP
+413 SATPEINLP
-424 TGGGGSHGGG
+424 SGGGGGKHGGA
-434 GRSAAHDAEA
+434 SKAEV

-470 TEASGELADN
+470 TEASRELADN
-480 FANAG
+480 FTNAG

-608 ALSDENVAFMAN
+608 ALSDENVAFMAS
-620 LEERQAAMQ
+620 LEERQAALQ

-692 QAIAAAFS
+692 QVLAAAFAK
-700 QKQRAQET
+700 KQQAQET
-708 ATSAAQA
+708 ATGTAQA
-715 AALTAAWWAAAI
+715 ATLAAAWWAAAI

-737 GFGSLGGTGTGIP
+737 GFGGLGGTGTGIP

-758 FGIASPFRAMA
+758 FGVASPFRAMA

>member
-134 GITITDANGKLLSAQ
+134 GITITDTNGKLLSAQ

-157 RHREMANGVAKTS
+157 RHREMANGIAKTS
-170 MEMEIFGRGGAR
+170 MEMEIFGRSGAK

-189 TQEQLNGMTQRAR
+189 TEEQLNGMTQRAR

-245 QKLANYAQEVAGKV
+245 QKLANYAQEVAGKI
-259 GDMTDEEKQTMLT
+259 GDMTDEEKQTMIT
-272 AIETAAAIGGLGLGI
+272 AMETAAAIGGLGLGI
-287 RALIFTFGPLIA
+287 RALIFTFGPLIT
-299 GIGDVIVALVA
+299 GIRDVIAALNA
-310 MRNAAIAAKV
+310 MRSAAIAAKI

-328 GAAAAVAVVAHSAY
+328 GAAAIAY
-342 TQNEAMKDGGI
+342 GAYSKYEAWKEGGVDAL
-353 EVFDIDEDDYA
+353 EYDPEGIDSV
-364 YDTGTAHPNEEK
+364 TVNKEK
-376 LAAIR
+376 LDEIR
-381 EQKRAAA
+381 KRKAEEEAQRA
-388 EAEAQA
+388 SEEAEARA
-394 KAAEAEERAAE
+394 REAEERARAE
-405 QARAAEAA
+405 AEAA
-413 ALASVPDINIP
+413 SAMPEINLP
-424 TGGGGSHGGG
+424 SGGGGGKHGGE
-434 GRSAAHDAEA
+434 SKAEA

-558 AAAAEEVAKRRAL
+558 AAAAEEVAKRRTL

-589 IEAEMRAAMDEGDI
+589 IEAEMRAAMDEGDV

-737 GFGSLGGTGTGIP
+737 SFGGLGGTGTGIP

-758 FGIASPFRAMA
+758 FGVASPFRAMA

>member
-245 QKLANYAQEVAGKV
+245 QKLANYAQEVAGKI
-259 GDMTDEEKQTMLT
+259 GDMTDEEKQTMIT
-272 AIETAAAIGGLGLGI
+272 AMETAAAIGGLGLGI
-287 RALIFTFGPLIA
+287 RALIFTFGPLIT
-299 GIGDVIVALVA
+299 GIRDVIAALNA
-310 MRNAAIAAKV
+310 MRSAAIAAKI

-328 GAAAAVAVVAHSAY
+328 GAAAIAY
-342 TQNEAMKDGGI
+342 GAYSKYEAWKEGGVDALEYDPDG
-353 EVFDIDEDDYA
+353 IDSV
-364 YDTGTAHPNEEK
+364 TVNKEK
-376 LAAIR
+376 LDEIR
-381 EQKRAAA
+381 KRKAEEEAQRA
-388 EAEAQA
+388 SEEAEARA
-394 KAAEAEERAAE
+394 REAEERARAE
-405 QARAAEAA
+405 AEAA
-413 ALASVPDINIP
+413 SATPEINLP
-424 TGGGGSHGGG
+424 SGGGGGKHGGA
-434 GRSAAHDAEA
+434 SKAEV

-480 FANAG
+480 FTNAG

-558 AAAAEEVAKRRAL
+558 AAAAEEVAKRRTL

-589 IEAEMRAAMDEGDI
+589 IEAEMRAAMDEGDM

-608 ALSDENVAFMAN
+608 ALSDENVAFMAS
-620 LEERQAAMQ
+620 LEERQAALQ

-692 QAIAAAFS
+692 QVLAAAFAK
-700 QKQRAQET
+700 KQQAQET
-708 ATSAAQA
+708 ATGTAQA
-715 AALTAAWWAAAI
+715 ATLAAAWWAAAI

-737 GFGSLGGTGTGIP
+737 GFGGLGGTGTGIP

-758 FGIASPFRAMA
+758 FGVASPFRAMA

>member
-245 QKLANYAQEVAGKV
+245 QKLANYAQEVAGKI
-259 GDMTDEEKQTMLT
+259 GDMTDEEKQTMIT
-272 AIETAAAIGGLGLGI
+272 AMETAAAIGGLGLGI
-287 RALIFTFGPLIA
+287 RALIFTFGPLIT
-299 GIGDVIVALVA
+299 GIRDVIAALNA
-310 MRNAAIAAKV
+310 MRSAAIAAKI

-328 GAAAAVAVVAHSAY
+328 GAAAIAY
-342 TQNEAMKDGGI
+342 GAYSKYEAWKEGGVDALEYDPDG
-353 EVFDIDEDDYA
+353 IDSV
-364 YDTGTAHPNEEK
+364 TVNKEK
-376 LAAIR
+376 LDEIR
-381 EQKRAAA
+381 KRKAEEEAQRA
-388 EAEAQA
+388 SEEAEARA
-394 KAAEAEERAAE
+394 REAEERARAE
-405 QARAAEAA
+405 AEAA
-413 ALASVPDINIP
+413 SATPEINLP
-424 TGGGGSHGGG
+424 SGGGGGKHGGA
-434 GRSAAHDAEA
+434 SKAEV

-480 FANAG
+480 FTNAG

-571 IEEDAN
+571 IEEDTN

-608 ALSDENVAFMAN
+608 ALSDENVAFMAS

-692 QAIAAAFS
+692 QVLAAAFAK
-700 QKQRAQET
+700 KQQAQET
-708 ATSAAQA
+708 ATGTAQA
-715 AALTAAWWAAAI
+715 ATLADAWWAAAI

-737 GFGSLGGTGTGIP
+737 SFGGLGGTGTGIP

-758 FGIASPFRAMA
+758 FGVASPFRAMA

-847 REFSMG
+847 REFSME

>member
-21 LKKAKTEVEVFQESL
+21 LKKAKTEIEVFQESL

-245 QKLANYAQEVAGKV
+245 QKLANYAQEVAGKI
-259 GDMTDEEKQTMLT
+259 GDMTDEEKQTMIT
-272 AIETAAAIGGLGLGI
+272 AMETAAAIGGLGLGI
-287 RALIFTFGPLIA
+287 RALIFTFGPLIT
-299 GIGDVIVALVA
+299 GIRDVIAALNA
-310 MRNAAIAAKV
+310 MRSAAIAAKI

-328 GAAAAVAVVAHSAY
+328 GAAAIAY
-342 TQNEAMKDGGI
+342 GAYSKYEAWKEGGVDALEYDPDG
-353 EVFDIDEDDYA
+353 IDSV
-364 YDTGTAHPNEEK
+364 TVNKEK
-376 LAAIR
+376 LDEIR
-381 EQKRAAA
+381 KRKAEEEAQRA
-388 EAEAQA
+388 SEEAEARA
-394 KAAEAEERAAE
+394 REAEERARAE
-405 QARAAEAA
+405 AEAA
-413 ALASVPDINIP
+413 SATPEINLP
-424 TGGGGSHGGG
+424 SGGGGGKHGGA
-434 GRSAAHDAEA
+434 SKAEV

-480 FANAG
+480 FTNAG

-558 AAAAEEVAKRRAL
+558 AAAAEEVAKRRTL

-589 IEAEMRAAMDEGDI
+589 IEAEMRAAMDEGDM

-608 ALSDENVAFMAN
+608 ALSDENVAFMAS
-620 LEERQAAMQ
+620 LEERQAALQ

-692 QAIAAAFS
+692 QVLAAAFAK
-700 QKQRAQET
+700 KQQAQET
-708 ATSAAQA
+708 ATGTAQA
-715 AALTAAWWAAAI
+715 ATLAAAWWAAAI

-737 GFGSLGGTGTGIP
+737 GLGGLGGTGTGIP

-758 FGIASPFRAMA
+758 FGVASPFRAMA

>member
-134 GITITDANGKLLSAQ
+134 GITITDVNGKLLSAQ
-149 DILANVAK
+149 DILANVAT

-170 MEMEIFGRGGAR
+170 MEMEIFGRGGAK

-245 QKLANYAQEVAGKV
+245 QKLANYAQEVAGKI
-259 GDMTDEEKQTMLT
+259 GDMTDEEKQTMIT
-272 AIETAAAIGGLGLGI
+272 AMETAAAIGGLGLGI
-287 RALIFTFGPLIA
+287 RALIFTFGPLIT
-299 GIGDVIVALVA
+299 GIRDVIAALNA
-310 MRNAAIAAKV
+310 MRSAAIAAKI

-328 GAAAAVAVVAHSAY
+328 GAAAIAY
-342 TQNEAMKDGGI
+342 GAYSKYEAWKEGGVDAL
-353 EVFDIDEDDYA
+353 EYDPEGIDSV
-364 YDTGTAHPNEEK
+364 TVNKEK
-376 LAAIR
+376 LDEIR
-381 EQKRAAA
+381 KRKAEEEAQRA
-388 EAEAQA
+388 SEEAEARA
-394 KAAEAEERAAE
+394 REAEERARAE
-405 QARAAEAA
+405 AEAA
-413 ALASVPDINIP
+413 SATPEINLP
-424 TGGGGSHGGG
+424 SGGGGGKHGGE
-434 GRSAAHDAEA
+434 SKAEA

-485 RQLSVGM
+485 RQLSVGI

-541 AILAEAERY
+541 VILAEAERY

-558 AAAAEEVAKRRAL
+558 AAAAEEVAKRRTL

-589 IEAEMRAAMDEGDI
+589 IEAEMRAAMDEGDV

-737 GFGSLGGTGTGIP
+737 SFGGLGGTGTGIP

-758 FGIASPFRAMA
+758 FGVASPFRAMA

>member
-111 TAYQSIVK
+111 KAYMSIVA
-119 ANEAGEQST
+119 ANEAGTQST

-170 MEMEIFGRGGAR
+170 MEMEIFGRSGAK

-245 QKLANYAQEVAGKV
+245 QKLANYAQEVAGKI
-259 GDMTDEEKQTMLT
+259 GDMTDEEKQTMIT
-272 AIETAAAIGGLGLGI
+272 AMETAAAIGGLGLGI
-287 RALIFTFGPLIA
+287 RALIFTFGPLIT
-299 GIGDVIVALVA
+299 GIRDVIAALNA
-310 MRNAAIAAKV
+310 MRSAAIAAKI

-328 GAAAAVAVVAHSAY
+328 GAAAIAY
-342 TQNEAMKDGGI
+342 GAYSKYEAWKEGGVDAL
-353 EVFDIDEDDYA
+353 EYDPEGIDSV
-364 YDTGTAHPNEEK
+364 TVNKEK
-376 LAAIR
+376 LDEIR
-381 EQKRAAA
+381 KRKAEEEAQRA
-388 EAEAQA
+388 SEEAEARA
-394 KAAEAEERAAE
+394 REAEERARAE
-405 QARAAEAA
+405 AEAA
-413 ALASVPDINIP
+413 SATPEINLP
-424 TGGGGSHGGG
+424 SGGGGGKHGGE
-434 GRSAAHDAEA
+434 SKAEA

-461 QITDDIKRA
+461 HITDDIKRA

-558 AAAAEEVAKRRAL
+558 AAAAEEVAKRRTL

-589 IEAEMRAAMDEGDI
+589 IEAEMRAAMDEGDV

-608 ALSDENVAFMAN
+608 VLSDENVAFIAS

-692 QAIAAAFS
+692 QVLAAAFAK
-700 QKQRAQET
+700 KQQAQET
-708 ATSAAQA
+708 ATGTAQA
-715 AALTAAWWAAAI
+715 ATLAAAWWAAAI

-737 GFGSLGGTGTGIP
+737 GLGGLGGTGTGIP

-758 FGIASPFRAMA
+758 FGVASPFRAMA

>member
-111 TAYQSIVK
+111 KAYMSIVA

-134 GITITDANGKLLSAQ
+134 GITITDTNGKLLSAQ

-245 QKLANYAQEVAGKV
+245 QKLANYAQEVAGKI
-259 GDMTDEEKQTMLT
+259 GDMTDEEKQTMIT
-272 AIETAAAIGGLGLGI
+272 AMETAAAIGGLGLGI
-287 RALIFTFGPLIA
+287 RALIFTFGPLIT
-299 GIGDVIVALVA
+299 GIRDVIAALNA
-310 MRNAAIAAKV
+310 MRSAAIAAKI

-328 GAAAAVAVVAHSAY
+328 GAAAIAY
-342 TQNEAMKDGGI
+342 GAYSKYEAWKEGGVDAL
-353 EVFDIDEDDYA
+353 EYDPEGIDSV
-364 YDTGTAHPNEEK
+364 TVNKEK
-376 LAAIR
+376 LDEIR
-381 EQKRAAA
+381 KRKAEEEAQRA
-388 EAEAQA
+388 SEEAEARA
-394 KAAEAEERAAE
+394 REAEERARAE
-405 QARAAEAA
+405 AEAA
-413 ALASVPDINIP
+413 SATPEINLP
-424 TGGGGSHGGG
+424 SGGGGGKHGGE
-434 GRSAAHDAEA
+434 SKAEA

-461 QITDDIKRA
+461 HITDDIKRA

-692 QAIAAAFS
+692 QVLAAAFAK
-700 QKQRAQET
+700 KQQAQET
-708 ATSAAQA
+708 ATGTAQA
-715 AALTAAWWAAAI
+715 ATLAAAWWAAAI

-737 GFGSLGGTGTGIP
+737 GFGGLGGLGGTGTGIP

-758 FGIASPFRAMA
+758 FGVASPFRAMA

>member
-245 QKLANYAQEVAGKV
+245 QKLANYAQEVAGKI
-259 GDMTDEEKQTMLT
+259 GDMTDEEKQTMIT
-272 AIETAAAIGGLGLGI
+272 AMETAAAIGGLGLGI
-287 RALIFTFGPLIA
+287 RALIFTFGPLIT
-299 GIGDVIVALVA
+299 GIRDVIAALNA
-310 MRNAAIAAKV
+310 MRSAAIAAKI

-328 GAAAAVAVVAHSAY
+328 GAAAIAY
-342 TQNEAMKDGGI
+342 GAYSKYEAWKEGGVDAL
-353 EVFDIDEDDYA
+353 EYDPEGIDSV
-364 YDTGTAHPNEEK
+364 TVNKEK
-376 LAAIR
+376 LDEIR
-381 EQKRAAA
+381 KRKAEEEAQRA
-388 EAEAQA
+388 SEEAEARA
-394 KAAEAEERAAE
+394 REAEERARAE
-405 QARAAEAA
+405 AEAA
-413 ALASVPDINIP
+413 SAMPEINLP
-424 TGGGGSHGGG
+424 SGGGGGKHGGE
-434 GRSAAHDAEA
+434 SKAEA

-461 QITDDIKRA
+461 HITDDIKRA

-558 AAAAEEVAKRRAL
+558 AAAAEEVAKRRTL

-589 IEAEMRAAMDEGDI
+589 IEAEMRAAMDEGDV

-737 GFGSLGGTGTGIP
+737 SFGGLGGTGTGIP

-758 FGIASPFRAMA
+758 FGVASPFRAMA

-847 REFSMG
+847 REFSTE

>member
-59 ATKSWAEA
+59 ATKSWAAA

-111 TAYQSIVK
+111 TAYQSIVA
-119 ANEAGEQST
+119 ANEAGTQST

-134 GITITDANGKLLSAQ
+134 GITITDVNGKLLSAQ
-149 DILANVAK
+149 DILANVAT

-170 MEMEIFGRGGAR
+170 MEMEIFGRGGAK

-245 QKLANYAQEVAGKV
+245 QKLANYAQEVAGKI

-272 AIETAAAIGGLGLGI
+272 AMETAAAIGGLGLGI
-287 RALIFTFGPLIA
+287 RALIFTFGPLIT
-299 GIGDVIVALVA
+299 GIRDVIAALNA
-310 MRNAAIAAKV
+310 MRGAAIAAKI

-328 GAAAAVAVVAHSAY
+328 GAAAIAY
-342 TQNEAMKDGGI
+342 GAYSKYEAWKEGGVDVL
-353 EVFDIDEDDYA
+353 EYDPEGIDSV
-364 YDTGTAHPNEEK
+364 TVNKEK
-376 LAAIR
+376 LDEIR
-381 EQKRAAA
+381 KRKAEEEAQKASE
-388 EAEAQA
+388 EAEARA
-394 KAAEAEERAAE
+394 REAEERARAE
-405 QARAAEAA
+405 AEAA
-413 ALASVPDINIP
+413 SATSEINLP
-424 TGGGGSHGGG
+424 SGGGGGKHGGA
-434 GRSAAHDAEA
+434 STAEA

-461 QITDDIKRA
+461 HITDDIKRA

-558 AAAAEEVAKRRAL
+558 AAAAEEVVKRRAL

-666 GTKSLGDALGGVI
+666 GTKSLGDALGSVV

-692 QAIAAAFS
+692 QVLAAAFAK
-700 QKQRAQET
+700 KQQAQET
-708 ATSAAQA
+708 ATGAAQA
-715 AALTAAWWAAAI
+715 ATLAAAWWAAAI

-737 GFGSLGGTGTGIP
+737 GMGGLGGTGTGTP

-758 FGIASPFRAMA
+758 FGVASPFRAMA

>member
-245 QKLANYAQEVAGKV
+245 QKLANYAQEVAGKI
-259 GDMTDEEKQTMLT
+259 GDMTDEEKQTMIT
-272 AIETAAAIGGLGLGI
+272 AMETAAAIGGLGLGI
-287 RALIFTFGPLIA
+287 RALIFTFGPLIT
-299 GIGDVIVALVA
+299 GIRDVIAALNA
-310 MRNAAIAAKV
+310 MRSAAIAAKI

-328 GAAAAVAVVAHSAY
+328 GAAAIAY
-342 TQNEAMKDGGI
+342 GAYSKYEAWKEGGVDALEYDPDG
-353 EVFDIDEDDYA
+353 IDSV
-364 YDTGTAHPNEEK
+364 TVNKEK
-376 LAAIR
+376 LDEIR
-381 EQKRAAA
+381 KRKAEEEAQRA
-388 EAEAQA
+388 SEEAEARA
-394 KAAEAEERAAE
+394 REAEERARAE
-405 QARAAEAA
+405 AEAA
-413 ALASVPDINIP
+413 SATPEINLP
-424 TGGGGSHGGG
+424 SGGGGGKHGGA
-434 GRSAAHDAEA
+434 SKAEV

-480 FANAG
+480 FTNAG

-577 KTMLANSTRARA
+577 KTMLANSTRARV

-737 GFGSLGGTGTGIP
+737 GFGGLGGTGTGIP

-758 FGIASPFRAMA
+758 FGVASPFRAMA

>member
-111 TAYQSIVK
+111 KAYMSIVA
-119 ANEAGEQST
+119 ANEAGTQST

-134 GITITDANGKLLSAQ
+134 GITITDTNGKLLSAQ

-170 MEMEIFGRGGAR
+170 MEMEIFGRSGAK

-189 TQEQLNGMTQRAR
+189 TKEQLNGMTQRAR

-245 QKLANYAQEVAGKV
+245 QKLANYAQEVAGKI
-259 GDMTDEEKQTMLT
+259 GDMTDEEKQTMIT
-272 AIETAAAIGGLGLGI
+272 AMETAAAIGGLGLGI
-287 RALIFTFGPLIA
+287 RALIFTFGPLIT
-299 GIGDVIVALVA
+299 GIRDVIAALNA
-310 MRNAAIAAKV
+310 MRSAAIAAKI

-328 GAAAAVAVVAHSAY
+328 GAAAIAY
-342 TQNEAMKDGGI
+342 GAYSKYEAWKEGGVDAL
-353 EVFDIDEDDYA
+353 EYDPEGIDSV
-364 YDTGTAHPNEEK
+364 TVNKEK
-376 LAAIR
+376 LDEIR
-381 EQKRAAA
+381 KRKAEEEAQRA
-388 EAEAQA
+388 SEEAEARA
-394 KAAEAEERAAE
+394 REAEERARAE
-405 QARAAEAA
+405 AEAA
-413 ALASVPDINIP
+413 SAMPEINLP
-424 TGGGGSHGGG
+424 SGGGGGKHGGE
-434 GRSAAHDAEA
+434 SKAEA

-461 QITDDIKRA
+461 HITDDIKRA

-558 AAAAEEVAKRRAL
+558 AAAAEEVAKRRTL

-608 ALSDENVAFMAN
+608 ALSDENVAFMAS
-620 LEERQAAMQ
+620 LEERQAALQ

-692 QAIAAAFS
+692 QVLAAAFAK
-700 QKQRAQET
+700 KQQAQET
-708 ATSAAQA
+708 ATGTAQA
-715 AALTAAWWAAAI
+715 ATLAAAWWAAAI

-737 GFGSLGGTGTGIP
+737 GLGGLGGLGGTGTGIP

-758 FGIASPFRAMA
+758 FGVASPFRAMA

>member
-170 MEMEIFGRGGAR
+170 MEMEIFGRSGAK

-189 TQEQLNGMTQRAR
+189 TEEQLNGMTQRAR

-245 QKLANYAQEVAGKV
+245 QKLANYAQEVAGKI
-259 GDMTDEEKQTMLT
+259 GDMTDEEKQTMIT
-272 AIETAAAIGGLGLGI
+272 AMETAAAIGGLGLGI
-287 RALIFTFGPLIA
+287 RALIFTFGPLIT
-299 GIGDVIVALVA
+299 GIRDVIAALNA
-310 MRNAAIAAKV
+310 MRSAAIAAKI

-328 GAAAAVAVVAHSAY
+328 GAAAIAY
-342 TQNEAMKDGGI
+342 GAYSKYEAWKEGGVDAL
-353 EVFDIDEDDYA
+353 EYDPEGIDSV
-364 YDTGTAHPNEEK
+364 TVNKEK
-376 LAAIR
+376 LDEIR
-381 EQKRAAA
+381 KRKAEEEAQRA
-388 EAEAQA
+388 SEEAEARA
-394 KAAEAEERAAE
+394 REAEERARAE
-405 QARAAEAA
+405 AEAA
-413 ALASVPDINIP
+413 SATPEINLP
-424 TGGGGSHGGG
+424 SGGGGGKHGGE
-434 GRSAAHDAEA
+434 SKAEA

-485 RQLSVGM
+485 RQLSVGI

-541 AILAEAERY
+541 VILAEAERY

-558 AAAAEEVAKRRAL
+558 AAAAEEVAKRRTL

-589 IEAEMRAAMDEGDI
+589 IEAEMRTAMDEGDV

-737 GFGSLGGTGTGIP
+737 SFGGLGGTGTGIP

-758 FGIASPFRAMA
+758 FGVASPFRAMA

>member
-111 TAYQSIVK
+111 KAYMSIVA
-119 ANEAGEQST
+119 ANEAGTQST

-134 GITITDANGKLLSAQ
+134 GITITDVNGKLLSAQ

-170 MEMEIFGRGGAR
+170 MEMEIFGRSGAK

-245 QKLANYAQEVAGKV
+245 QKLANYAQEVAGKI
-259 GDMTDEEKQTMLT
+259 GDMTDEEKQTMIT
-272 AIETAAAIGGLGLGI
+272 AMETAAAIGGLGLGI
-287 RALIFTFGPLIA
+287 RALIFTFGPLIT
-299 GIGDVIVALVA
+299 GIRDVIAALNA
-310 MRNAAIAAKV
+310 MRSAAIAAKI

-328 GAAAAVAVVAHSAY
+328 GAAAIAY
-342 TQNEAMKDGGI
+342 GAYSKYEAWKEGGVDALEYDPDG
-353 EVFDIDEDDYA
+353 IDSV
-364 YDTGTAHPNEEK
+364 TVNKEK
-376 LAAIR
+376 LDEIR
-381 EQKRAAA
+381 KRKAEEEAQRA
-388 EAEAQA
+388 SEEAEARA
-394 KAAEAEERAAE
+394 REAEERARAE
-405 QARAAEAA
+405 AEAA
-413 ALASVPDINIP
+413 SATPEINLP
-424 TGGGGSHGGG
+424 SGGGGGKHGGA
-434 GRSAAHDAEA
+434 SKAEV

-480 FANAG
+480 FTNAG

-558 AAAAEEVAKRRAL
+558 AAAAEEVAKRRTL

-589 IEAEMRAAMDEGDI
+589 IEAEMRAAMDEGDM

-608 ALSDENVAFMAN
+608 ALSDENVAFMAS
-620 LEERQAAMQ
+620 LEERQAALQ

-692 QAIAAAFS
+692 QVLAAAFAK
-700 QKQRAQET
+700 KQQSQET
-708 ATSAAQA
+708 ATGTAQA
-715 AALTAAWWAAAI
+715 ATLAAAWWAAAI

-737 GFGSLGGTGTGIP
+737 GFGGLGGTGTGIP

-758 FGIASPFRAMA
+758 FGVASPFRAMA

>member
-41 MMVGIGGM
+41 MMIGIGGM

-111 TAYQSIVK
+111 KAYMSIVA
-119 ANEAGEQST
+119 ANEAGTQST

-245 QKLANYAQEVAGKV
+245 QKLANYAQEVAGKI
-259 GDMTDEEKQTMLT
+259 GDMTDEEKQTMIT
-272 AIETAAAIGGLGLGI
+272 AMETAAAIGGLGLGI
-287 RALIFTFGPLIA
+287 RALIFTFGPLIT
-299 GIGDVIVALVA
+299 GIRDVIAALNA
-310 MRNAAIAAKV
+310 MRSAAIAAKI

-328 GAAAAVAVVAHSAY
+328 GAAAIAY
-342 TQNEAMKDGGI
+342 GAYSKYEAWKEGGVDAL
-353 EVFDIDEDDYA
+353 EYDPEGIDSV
-364 YDTGTAHPNEEK
+364 TVNKEK
-376 LAAIR
+376 LDEIR
-381 EQKRAAA
+381 KRKAEEEAQRA
-388 EAEAQA
+388 SEEAEARA
-394 KAAEAEERAAE
+394 REAEERARAE
-405 QARAAEAA
+405 AEAA
-413 ALASVPDINIP
+413 SAMPEINLP
-424 TGGGGSHGGG
+424 SGGGGGK
-434 GRSAAHDAEA
+434 HDGASKAEA

-558 AAAAEEVAKRRAL
+558 AAAAEEVAKRRTL

-589 IEAEMRAAMDEGDI
+589 IEAEMRAAMDEGDV

-608 ALSDENVAFMAN
+608 VLSDENVAFIAS
-620 LEERQAAMQ
+620 LEERQAALQ

-692 QAIAAAFS
+692 QVLAAAFAK
-700 QKQRAQET
+700 KQQAQET
-708 ATSAAQA
+708 ATGTAQA
-715 AALTAAWWAAAI
+715 ATLAAAWWAAAI

-737 GFGSLGGTGTGIP
+737 GFGGLGGTGTGIP

-758 FGIASPFRAMA
+758 FGVASPFRAMA